1 MVLSFLNKAYPHI
14 PSKRPAWLNNLFIGT
29 FVALFL
35 IIFQPFDL
43 SLWETPNKIWKLIGF
58 GVVSFTMPTFYSWI
72 VFKLIPKNELEDNW
86 KVWKEVVLI
95 LGVLLSIA
103 LGNLFYG
110 KLIHIAEINLSGFIN
125 SAIVTVLLG
134 LFPITLA
141 ILNKYHRLLQLN
153 LEEAK
158 QANEHIVHPNATAT
172 KDNQEPSSTSVLKN
186 EKNILLI
193 AENEKD
199 KLEIK
204 ECDLLYIESQDNYS
218 NVVYLESGKA
228 KKQLIRSSLKRI
240 ENQIQSVNIKRCHRA
255 FVVNL
260 SRVSKVEGN
269 AAGYKL
275 HFFETETEVPV
286 SRTYGPELMACLKG
300 IPSTL

>member
-1 MVLSFLNKAYPHI
+1 
-14 PSKRPAWLNNLFIGT
+14 
-29 FVALFL
+29 LFL

-43 SLWETPNKIWKLIGF
+43 SVWQTPNKTLKLIGF
-58 GVVSFTMPTFYSWI
+58 GLVSFLMPTLFGWM
-72 VFKLIPKNELEDNW
+72 VFKLVPKHHFEDQW
-86 KVWKEVVLI
+86 KVWKEI
-95 LGVLLSIA
+95 LLVMGLLMSIA
-103 LGNLFYG
+103 LGNLLYG
-110 KLIHIAEINLSGFIN
+110 KLIYIAEINWKGFIN

-141 ILNKYHRLLQLN
+141 ILTKYHRLLQLN

-158 QANEHIVHPNATAT
+158 QANEHIAHPNATAI
-172 KDNQEPSSTSVLKN
+172 KDNQERISTSASKD

-204 ECDLLYIESQDNYS
+204 ESDLLYIESQDNYS
-218 NVVYLESGKA
+218 NVVYLEDGKA

-240 ENQIQSVNIKRCHRA
+240 ESQIQSANIKRCHRA

-260 SRVSKVEGN
+260 SKVSKVEGN

-300 IPSTL
+300 NPSTL